1 MERILNQ
8 SPAWVATLIT
18 ALLGLAVLG
27 GCQKRYTDY
36 SAFIQEPEPVVASTE
51 YRMAPPDVI
60 QIDSKRVREI
70 DNHIEAIRADGKIT
84 LPLIGSVYIA
94 GMTPEEASALL
105 EELSQE
111 YYEDADVTLRVRTY
125 NSKKI
130 FVFGEVST
138 PGPYPYSGRNSVLR
152 TLSIAQPT
160 RIADT
165 QKIQILRPA
174 SDGELIRRMTV
185 SLDKMVQE
193 GDVALNALLEE
204 GDIIYVPPTALGSV
218 GLTFQQLL
226 FPISP
231 AVSTFNGPTDMQ
243 DAFQRRPY
251 PGGTE

>member
-1 MERILNQ
+1 MERITNHTPLPI
-8 SPAWVATLIT
+8 SAAIA
-18 ALLGLAVLG
+18 ALLGLALLG

-36 SAFIQEPEPVVASTE
+36 SAFVQEPEPVVASEE

-60 QIDSKRVREI
+60 EISSKRVREI
-70 DNHIEAIRADGKIT
+70 HRHVETIRPDGKIT
-84 LPLIGSVYIA
+84 LPLLGSVYVA

-111 YYEDADVTLRVRTY
+111 YYEDADVTLRVRDY
-125 NSKKI
+125 RSKKI

-165 QKIQILRPA
+165 QKIQVLRPA
-174 SDGELIRRMTV
+174 SDGELVRRMTI

-193 GDVALNALLEE
+193 GDIALNALLEE

-226 FPISP
+226 FPITP
-231 AVSTFNGPTDMQ
+231 AVSTMQSPTDMQ
-243 DAFQRRPY
+243 DAFQSRPY